1 MCVDYSSFRFV
12 VRQVMKRFG
21 LSLLV
26 VLLALAMDA
35 SSANA
40 QRGRAGFGGAV
51 AVSEG
56 DVLVGVGSNVITP
69 GAVYVFRREA
79 SGWTEAAR
87 LQASDAFR
95 GDGFGTA
102 IAVDA
107 STMLV
112 SAPSQNDGAGAVY
125 VFERSDAGSW
135 QERGLL
141 PADGAPDTNFGSSIA
156 LSGELAVV
164 GAPGQR
170 ARSRQVRYTGQGTAH
185 VFANSDG
192 GWTSQGTLSA
202 GDEGTGFGT
211 SVAIH
216 GDHEVFVG
224 APAAGETGAAYAFRH
239 HDGGWQEAGELQAP
253 GIGPND
259 RFGSLIRIS
268 GNWALV
274 SALGRGQG
282 QGAVFTFQHDRQGEW
297 SSVGHLLSFDG
308 FQQDG
313 FGSAIAVADG
323 EVWIG
328 APRAGGSRGAAYAIS
343 GTVAGGWDAAAKLA
357 GGEAMGDAFASA
369 IAIDGDV
376 AVVGVTGAHFG
387 TGTATI
393 YERTGAGWEM
403 AGSVMGDVEGFEAV
417 SGGQIDCTSGVASA
431 WDCEEYDLVSF
442 LPVADMAPRGVT
454 VNDVWGWT
462 DSETGKE
469 YALVG
474 RRDGSA
480 FVDVS
485 DPLRPRYLG
494 QLLRPE
500 GSNPSTWTDIKVYK
514 DHAFIVADGAGQH
527 GVQVFDLTQLRN
539 VTEPMTF
546 EETAHYDGIASA
558 HNIAINEDTGFA
570 YTLGNRA
577 GGETC
582 GGGLHIIN
590 IDEPTD
596 PTFAGCFADIQT
608 GRAGTGYTHDAQ
620 CVTYDGPDEEHR
632 GKQICMG
639 SNETALS
646 IADVTDPANPVA
658 LAMASY
664 PNVAYAHQGWLTEDQ
679 RYFYMNDEGDEI
691 AGTTP
696 KTRTLIWDVSDLDDP
711 QLVKEHMGTQASVD
725 HNLYIRGNLMYQ
737 SNYNSGL
744 RVLDISDPE
753 DPVEVG
759 HFDTVPYGDNSAGGG
774 GGSWSNYPYFESGA
788 LIVTS
793 SREGLFVLKKRQPI
807 T

>member
-1 MCVDYSSFRFV
+1 
-12 VRQVMKRFG
+12 MKRFSMG
-21 LSLLV
+21 SL
-26 VLLALAMDA
+26 VLLCALAIDA
-35 SSANA
+35 LPVDA
-40 QRGRAGFGGAV
+40 QFGRAGFGGAV
-51 AVSEG
+51 AVSGGE
-56 DVLVGVGSNVITP
+56 VLIGVASNVITP

-79 SGWTEAAR
+79 GGWTEVAR
-87 LQASDAFR
+87 LQASDAVR

-102 IAVDA
+102 VVADA

-112 SAPSQNDGAGAVY
+112 SAPRQNDDRGAVY
-125 VFERSDAGSW
+125 VFERSDAGDW
-135 QERGLL
+135 QEAGRL
-141 PADGAPDTNFGSSIA
+141 PADGEPETNFGSSIA
-156 LSGELAVV
+156 LAGELAVV
-164 GAPGQR
+164 GAPGRR
-170 ARSRQVRYTGQGTAH
+170 ARGRQLQFNGQGTVH
-185 VFANSDG
+185 VFADSDE
-192 GWTSQGTLSA
+192 GWISQGTLEA
-202 GDEGTGFGT
+202 GGEGTGFGS

-224 APAAGETGAAYAFRH
+224 APLAGEAGAVYAFRH
-239 HDGGWQEAGELQAP
+239 HDGAWQEAGELRAP
-253 GIGPND
+253 GIGAND
-259 RFGSLIRIS
+259 RFGSLVRIS

-274 SALGRGQG
+274 SAPGHGQG

-313 FGSAIAVADG
+313 FGSAIAVAPQEG
-323 EVWIG
+323 VWIG
-328 APRAGGSRGAAYAIS
+328 APRAAGGRGAAYAIS
-343 GTVAGGWDAAAKLA
+343 GSVAGGWDQAAKLA
-357 GGEAMGDAFASA
+357 TGEATGDAFASA
-369 IAIDGDV
+369 IAIDGDI
-376 AVVGVTGAHFG
+376 AVVGVAGAHFG

-393 YERTGAGWEM
+393 YERTDAGWEM
-403 AGSVMGDVEGFEAV
+403 AASVMGEVEGFEAV
-417 SGGQIDCTSGVASA
+417 SGGQVDCTSGVAA
-431 WDCEEYDLVSF
+431 DWDCEEYDLVSF

-462 DSETGKE
+462 DPETGNE

-500 GSNPSTWTDIKVYK
+500 GSNPSTWTDIKVYQ
-514 DHAFIVADGAGQH
+514 DHAFIVADGAGPH

-539 VTEPMTF
+539 VTEPVTF

-582 GGGLHIIN
+582 GGGLHILDIG
-590 IDEPTD
+590 EPTN

-620 CVTYDGPDEEHR
+620 CVTYHGPDEEHR
-632 GKQICMG
+632 GKLICMG

-664 PNVAYAHQGWLTEDQ
+664 PNAAYAHQGWLTEDQ

-711 QLVKEHMGTQASVD
+711 QLVKEHMGTEASVD

-753 DPVEVG
+753 NPVEVG

-774 GGSWSNYPYFESGA
+774 GGSWSNYPYFESGV